1 MEPVKLQEWMNL
13 RSQPNS
19 NFHATNLL
27 NQLIFVRD
35 YLGKLFFTGY
45 DERKSQVIVVAEH
58 ESEYITSPIYRIL
71 LPGITLTLSDYIYNW
86 IISVDSE
93 TPLDFDVSGLV
104 HDTST
109 VNTDRCPGFEPEW
122 LFGNYTKSKK
132 QFTVYLNNDYEVYTF
147 LFLLKR
153 CILMKQV

>member
-13 RSQPNS
+13 KSQCHS

-27 NQLIFVRD
+27 SQLIFVRD
-35 YLGKLFFTGY
+35 DLGELFFTGY
-45 DERKSQVIVVAEH
+45 DERKSQITVVAEH
-58 ESEYITSPIYRIL
+58 ESKYITSPIYRIL

-104 HDTST
+104 HATST
-109 VNTDRCPGFEPEW
+109 INTDRCPGFKPEW
-122 LFGNYTKSKK
+122 LFGNCAKSKT
-132 QFTVYLNNDYEVYTF
+132 QFTVYLKDEYEVYTF

-153 CILMKQV
+153 CILIKQV